1 MKKEFTIKITF
12 EEDGK
17 NVAVIDLKTQPGKIG
32 ATDFDV
38 SLSRKGECL
47 ATKMAFTFFNL
58 ISERIKYAIRADKQP
73 SARA

>member
-17 NVAVIDLKTQPGKIG
+17 NVAVIDLKAQPGKIG
-32 ATDFDV
+32 ATDFEV
-38 SLSRKGECL
+38 SLSRKDDCL

-58 ISERIKYAIRADKQP
+58 VSARIKQAIRENKQP
-73 SARA
+73 AARA